1 MNPPVLKA
9 LKTEEFKMITR
20 KSRTERWEIKKHEG
34 FVEAALEEHR
44 RHFSEK
50 FGSLPFDLDG

>member
-1 MNPPVLKA
+1 
-9 LKTEEFKMITR
+9 MITR
-20 KSRTERWEIKKHEG
+20 KSRTKRWEIKKHVNFAAALEG